1 MPKLARLLGL
11 PHLQCICHVGHL
23 MFHVLT
29 APFKLFSTVT
39 GDLGGMLTA
48 GRLTFVF
55 YAFRVTEKY
64 QDILSNKYGRKI
76 SKYMHIL

>member
-39 GDLGGMLTA
+39 GDLSGMLTA
-48 GRLTFVF
+48 DRLTFVF
-55 YAFRVTEKY
+55 
-64 QDILSNKYGRKI
+64 
-76 SKYMHIL
+76 